1 MQTIATSMM
10 TVKTFTFNPF
20 MTNCYV
26 CHADGEAVIVDPGT
40 STPKEREAV
49 VRYLEAKD
57 LTVRHLLLTHAHI
70 DHIFGCAFFAR
81 QFGDAFKMHRAD
93 APLLERAQDQAALFG
108 VEIEPPPPAGTYLDE
123 GDTVRFGGHVWQ
135 VLHTPGHSPGSICF
149 YDEAGGF
156 VISGDVL
163 FQGSIGR
170 TDLWRGSLPEL
181 MASIYQKLMP
191 LPDETRVYPG
201 HGPATTIGFE
211 RQNNPFL
218 TGGFSVL

>member
-1 MQTIATSMM
+1 MTI
-10 TVKTFTFNPF
+10 KTFTFNPF

-26 CHADGEAVIVDPGT
+26 CHAAGEAVLVDAAA
-40 STPKEREAV
+40 STPKEQQAVLDYVEAN
-49 VRYLEAKD
+49 D

-70 DHIFGCAFFAR
+70 DHIFGCAAFAR
-81 QFGDAFKMHRAD
+81 HFGLSFKMHRD
-93 APLLERAQDQAALFG
+93 DLPLLDRAQDQGILFG
-108 VEIEPPPPAGTYLDE
+108 LEVESPPPVQHFLDE
-123 GDTVRFGGHVWQ
+123 GDTLRFGGHAWE

-149 YDEAGGF
+149 YDAAGGF
-156 VISGDVL
+156 VLSGDVL

-201 HGPATTIGFE
+201 HGPATTIGRE
-211 RQNNPFL
+211 RTHNPFL
-218 TGGFSVL
+218 TGSFSSF